1 MGEDPGRIRQ
11 QIEET
16 RSEMGETVDAL
27 AYKADVKER
36 AKDSLAEKKDR
47 AVESIAH
54 TKDRLMSTSPSP
66 DEMKEGARKAG
77 SLAQENPIGLAL
89 GGVAVGF
96 LAGMAIPA
104 TRVEDE
110 RIGRVADQAK
120 EKAREAGQETVDR
133 GKVVIQETAQTA
145 AETAREKGSE
155 QAQALGQSAQ
165 AKTHEAV
172 QA

>member
-11 QIEET
+11 QIDET
-16 RSEMGETVDAL
+16 RSQMGETVDAL

-36 AKDSLAEKKDR
+36 AKDSFSEKKDR
-47 AVESIAH
+47 AMESIAS
-54 TKDRLMSTSPSP
+54 TKDRLVSTAPDP
-66 DEMKEGARKAG
+66 DEMKKGARKAG
-77 SLAQENPIGLAL
+77 SIAQENPIGLAV

-96 LAGMAIPA
+96 LAGMVIPS

-110 RIGRVADQAK
+110 RMGQVADQAK
-120 EKAREAGQETVDR
+120 EKAREAGQETMDR
-133 GKVVIQETAQTA
+133 GKAVIHETAQTA

-155 QAQALGQSAQ
+155 QARELGQSAQ
-165 AKTHEAV
+165 AKTQEAV